1 MLKKVLAAASLA
13 CCALGAQAAITIVAG
28 NNLGPFIDLSALGV
42 TNSPVYTVSTD
53 ALRVMPIGA
62 VGGFI
67 SAGTNS
73 HPYPDEP
80 LVGSTVNPAWVDF
93 GASATTFASF
103 LWGTPDDYNTLT
115 IHTNGGPLSSDG
127 LTFSSTTLFPN
138 LDLNGLNGGPF
149 TGQGA
154 FYVGFQSDD
163 PLELITGFEFYTE
176 SMNAFEVANF
186 STSPV
191 PEPETY
197 ALMLAGLGVVGFMAR
212 RRKAA

>member
-115 IHTNGGPLSSDG
+115 IHTNGGP
-127 LTFSSTTLFPN
+127 
-138 LDLNGLNGGPF
+138 F

>member
-28 NNLGPFIDLSALGV
+28 NNLGPFIDLSAPGV

-53 ALRVMPIGA
+53 ALRTMPTGA

-73 HPYPDEP
+73 HPYPDETASP
-80 LVGSTVNPAWVDF
+80 TVNPAWVDF

-103 LWGTPDDYNTLT
+103 LWGTPDEYNTLT
-115 IHTNGGPLSSDG
+115 IHTGGTSDG
-127 LTFSSTTLFPN
+127 LTYTFADSELIA
-138 LDLNGLNGGPF
+138 LNGGAF
-149 TGQGA
+149 TGSGA

-186 STSPV
+186 STSPI

-212 RRKAA
+212 RRKAT